1 MKKNISNILNSI
13 KSIKSLK
20 TKPFFYTRLFNKIES
35 LNHQERIYIRYERPA
50 LITSVIILVVINFIF
65 VFNNINK
72 PNDEINYTLEDVY
85 FESEKS
91 DIINLAS
98 YEE

>member
-1 MKKNISNILNSI
+1 M
-13 KSIKSLK
+13 
-20 TKPFFYTRLFNKIES
+20 
-35 LNHQERIYIRYERPA
+35 
-50 LITSVIILVVINFIF
+50 VINFIF

-72 PNDEINYTLEDVY
+72 SNDDINYTLEDVY

-91 DIINLAS
+91 DLINLAS